1 MRFLV
6 QSVELVASVPLE
18 RSDVTMSAEQ
28 KKKVLEAFGGKR
40 GLIDSGLPALIF
52 LVVFNLRDSL
62 RDAIY
67 SALALSIILTI
78 WRLIRRDTLQHAI
91 SGIVGVLICAWFARN
106 SGKAEDFYLPG
117 LITNVVYGSVYLV
130 ANLAGFPILGLML
143 GPILGE
149 NLAWRKDPARKRA
162 YTNAS
167 WLWVGLFLSRL
178 VVQYPLYRAGNVDL
192 LGIARLAMGYPL
204 FLAVAWGSWLIIRT
218 VPITEV
224 EKREEE

>member
-1 MRFLV
+1 
-6 QSVELVASVPLE
+6 
-18 RSDVTMSAEQ
+18 MSEEQ
-28 KKKVLEAFGGKR
+28 KKKVLDAFGGKR

-67 SALALSIILTI
+67 SALALSILLTI

-91 SGIVGVLICAWFARN
+91 SGIVGVLICAW
-106 SGKAEDFYLPG
+106 
-117 LITNVVYGSVYLV
+117 VYLV
-130 ANLAGFPILGLML
+130 ANLAGFPILGVML

-162 YTNAS
+162 YMNAS

-178 VVQYPLYRAGNVDL
+178 VVQYPLYRSGNVDL

-218 VPITEV
+218 VPITQV
-224 EKREEE
+224 EPEK